1 MSDKWWDMPD
11 DELDDL
17 FREASDKVEIP
28 FDQSAFDKLRHKI
41 DNQPEVATPKSIS
54 RKWLLPL
61 TLLLLVGVGLVYHF
75 VSKKTDLVSNNS
87 AINTE
92 KTNSEAHKSAIE
104 SSESKIKKEEHR
116 SFAVT
121 TEKKAESKT
130 DEKGNISISPSAKK
144 GQKGVSFPTTK
155 IRLSNANNLP
165 LTDIKTM
172 SVENNKITTV
182 SKKSTESW
190 TKIQKDAEHS
200 QGEKLV
206 EEKKIDA
213 TLIASEANKT
223 QISKEEINTPERT
236 INTPNNSENSSKTGN
251 ANTYFSSNWKSKNK
265 QSSVAKNQFNKSN
278 TTNQDGNILFEN
290 NVVQKIEHEKD
301 VINRTIFYGVN
312 NLTNKDTKSLLTDLY
327 VDLPPFIDSLP
338 RPKPTP
344 KASRF
349 GIRFALSPDINAIEN
364 FEYLGFGG
372 SLGLLV
378 EYSLS
383 KRIALQTGIGYST
396 KKYVGDFEYYHAW
409 PDWTKGHPSKP
420 IEVDGRCKVIDIPIN
435 VRFNLLQKNNHSWF
449 ISSGVSSYIM
459 LNETYTYTYA
469 WAPSKTTNWNDNSSF
484 YASTLNFSVGF
495 EKKMSK
501 HLSFQAEPYLKMPL
515 KGVGRGL
522 VNLYSNGVFFSTKYS
537 F

>member
-17 FREASDKVEIP
+17 FREASEKVEIP

-41 DNQPEVATPKSIS
+41 DNQPEIATPKSIS

-61 TLLLLVGVGLVYHF
+61 ILLLLVGVGLVYHF

-87 AINTE
+87 TINTE
-92 KTNSEAHKSAIE
+92 KTNNEAHKSVIE
-104 SSESKIKKEEHR
+104 SSESKIKTEEIL
-116 SFAVT
+116 T
-121 TEKKAESKT
+121 TEKKVESET
-130 DEKGNISISPSAKK
+130 DEKGNISVSPSAKK
-144 GQKGVSFPTTK
+144 GQKSISFPTTETH
-155 IRLSNANNLP
+155 LSNANNLTE
-165 LTDIKTM
+165 TDIKTM
-172 SVENNKITTV
+172 SVENDKRTTV

-190 TKIQKDAEHS
+190 TKIQKDAKHS

-206 EEKKIDA
+206 EEKN
-213 TLIASEANKT
+213 TNVSFIASEANKA
-223 QISKEEINTPERT
+223 QISKEEINTSEGT

-251 ANTYFSSNWKSKNK
+251 DNTYFSSNWKSKNK
-265 QSSVAKNQFNKSN
+265 QSSVAKNQFNKSS
-278 TTNQDGNILFEN
+278 TTNQSGNILFEN
-290 NVVQKIEHEKD
+290 NITQKIETEED
-301 VINRTIFYGVN
+301 VINRTNFYGVN
-312 NLTNKDTKSLLTDLY
+312 HLTNKDTKSLLTDLY

-344 KASRF
+344 KVSRF

-378 EYSLS
+378 EYRLN
-383 KRIALQTGIGYST
+383 KRFALQTGIGYST

-435 VRFNLLQKNNHSWF
+435 VRFNLLQKTNHSWF

-459 LNETYTYTYA
+459 LNETYIYA
-469 WAPSKTTNWNDNSSF
+469 YDLAPTKTTNWNDNSSF

-501 HLSFQAEPYLKMPL
+501 HLSFQAEPYLKTPL

-522 VNLYSNGVFFSTKYS
+522 VNLYSSGVFFSTKYS